1 MKRLMAAVIAVMMI
15 ISCVSVLA
23 EGTDPAAPV
32 YDYHQ
37 LTVGST
43 TGVNGNFFSGMFGNN
58 TADMD
63 IQLLLHGYDLVE
75 WNTELGGFDVNN
87 SVVSGISVTENEIG
101 DRTYTL
107 ALYQDMYFSD
117 GTQITARDYA
127 FSILLNASPEMAE
140 IGASV
145 SGAQCIAGMSAY
157 LNGASDVLT
166 GIRVVNDF
174 MLAVTVSHEYRPF
187 FYELGLLNYYPYPV
201 SVIAPGCSVRDD
213 GNGIYLDNREAFTA
227 DLLRQ
232 TVLDPETGYLSHPS
246 VVSGPY
252 KLVSFDGQNVTLEIN
267 PYFKG
272 DSKGNLPQIERIIY
286 QGASNDNMIEELG
299 AANVGLLNKVVSAAS
314 IEKGLELISGGYYSM
329 TNYTRS
335 GLSYVTFCCEKD
347 TVKSTAVR
355 QAIASCMDK
364 DNLVQDYTGYYGLRV
379 DGYYGMGQWM
389 YQVISGTLAAPEE
402 VPGEDATAA
411 EIAAY
416 EEKMKQW
423 EELSMDEIP
432 VYAFDPSHA
441 EELLIADG
449 WTLNTAGGS
458 FNKETDSV
466 RCKNVDGSL
475 IVLDLK
481 LVIPAGNTIRSALEE
496 RFINNLQPVGIR
508 VTIEEMPMNELLNI
522 FYRQTE
528 RDVDMIFLAT
538 NFRTVFD
545 PSLTYSTDDAAQ
557 CVYNTSGI
565 KDEELFEL
573 AVDMRKT
580 EPGDLYT
587 YCEKW
592 IEFQKRWVEV
602 LPAIPVYSNVYFDFY
617 TANLQD
623 YNIAENIS
631 WAQAVV
637 GACMGD
643 IRQPEEEEEGGE
655 VFEEEG
661 TEEVFEF
668 LD

>member
-15 ISCVSVLA
+15 ISCVSALA

-347 TVKSTAVR
+347 TVKSGAVR

-475 IVLDLK
+475 IALDLK

-528 RDVDMIFLAT
+528 RDADMIFLAT

-545 PSLTYSTDDAAQ
+545 PSLTYSTDDTAQ
-557 CVYNTSGI
+557 GVYNTSGI

-643 IRQPEEEEEGGE
+643 IRQPEEEGGE